1 MGTDDYVRPI
11 YPEDDMDI
19 VGDYLMCRFYPDF
32 TQTRLDMG
40 LPYPIPEEKRQA
52 FNDELFRRIT
62 PEEQERFHER
72 EKGGRTTTLG
82 LWMFATDARE
92 PLKEVMMRY
101 VILLNRAKSRVVA
114 FRRVLSTCDGYGPL
128 ERYSS
133 PMIPLRVATMLH
145 KSTIVSS

>member
-32 TQTRLDMG
+32 TQMRLDMG

-62 PEEQERFHER
+62 PEEQEIFHKR

-101 VILLNRAKSRVVA
+101 VILLN
-114 FRRVLSTCDGYGPL
+114 L
-128 ERYSS
+128 
-133 PMIPLRVATMLH
+133 
-145 KSTIVSS
+145 